1 MDLNERLA
9 ARRKELA
16 EEKDRVI
23 REAAQQRQAEI
34 EATRQAA
41 QAQAAAIP
49 VLPDPMGVQTPAKKT
64 VNLDLDGQVLAE
76 AVERTTKKQLAIF
89 CFMAVLALIGLSKD
103 LLMAIFWAVCAL
115 GYIMVVI
122 TSHVQDI
129 QKASEEK

>member
-23 REAAQQRQAEI
+23 REAAQQRQADI

-64 VNLDLDGQVLAE
+64 VDLDLDGQVLGE
-76 AVERTTKKQLAIF
+76 AVERITKKQLAIF
-89 CFMAVLALIGLSKD
+89 CIMAVLSLIGLSKD

-115 GYIMVVI
+115 GYIMVTI
-122 TSHVQDI
+122 ASHVQDI